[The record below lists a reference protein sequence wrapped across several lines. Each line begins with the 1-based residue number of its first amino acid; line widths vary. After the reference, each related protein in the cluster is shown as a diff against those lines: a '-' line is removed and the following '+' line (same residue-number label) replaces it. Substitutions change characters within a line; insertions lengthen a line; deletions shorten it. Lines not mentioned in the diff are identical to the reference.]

1 MNKILLNA
9 STPTYIGHKEF
20 GKNFAVIHEKKDLVT
35 LNKPIYVGNI
45 VLELSKL
52 AMYQFYYD

>member
-20 GKNFAVIHEKKDLVT
+20 GKNFAVIHENKDLVT
-35 LNKPIYVGNI
+35 LNKPIY
-45 VLELSKL
+45 
-52 AMYQFYYD
+52 